1 MKRFRESMKAIA
13 LVLGLMLIMGM
24 LAACSS
30 GSSSSGYS
38 SSGGSASSGDAT
50 VDALRNFI
58 DSHPNGYDEHEL
70 KGYQYAFSGICSK
83 RGF

>member
-1 MKRFRESMKAIA
+1 MKRFRKSMKAIA

-38 SSGGSASSGDAT
+38 LSGGSASSGDAT
-50 VDALRNFI
+50 VDALRDFI
-58 DSHPNGYDEHEL
+58 DSHPNGYDD
-70 KGYQYAFSGICSK
+70 FM
-83 RGF
+83 

>member
-1 MKRFRESMKAIA
+1 MKRFHKSMKAIA

-50 VDALRNFI
+50 VDALRDFI
-58 DSHPNGYDEHEL
+58 DSHPNGYDDFME
-70 KGYQYAFSGICSK
+70 GIPMK
-83 RGF
+83 M